1 MAFFSCGPV
10 RQGAGF
16 RVCVPRTGED
26 FIMMSLP
33 AIVGLALGASG
44 FVAFSSRNSGKSFGR
59 KLLYFF
65 GGFIGTIVVL
75 LAVNF
80 AIYAANQ

>member
-1 MAFFSCGPV
+1 
-10 RQGAGF
+10 
-16 RVCVPRTGED
+16 
-26 FIMMSLP
+26 MSLP

-44 FVAFSSRNSGKSFGR
+44 FAAFSGKNRTKPLGR
-59 KLLYFF
+59 RLLYFF
-65 GGFIGTIVVL
+65 GGFVGTIVVL